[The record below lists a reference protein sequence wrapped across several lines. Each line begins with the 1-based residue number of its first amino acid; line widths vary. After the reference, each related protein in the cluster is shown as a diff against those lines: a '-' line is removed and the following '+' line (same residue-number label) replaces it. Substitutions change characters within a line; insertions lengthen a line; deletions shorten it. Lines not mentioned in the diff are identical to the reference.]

1 MYNKENKFKI
11 IWFFIRQYKPQI
23 AALSFLSLLV
33 GGLEA
38 VSVASIYP
46 ILNSTFDKSTESKN
60 IVLSFFRSLAESLPI
75 NDPFIAYCFIFIF
88 IAFLAFIVK
97 CICINYR
104 LKFSAWLVQTKQ
116 DEIFNRYMKAD
127 YQFFTDNK
135 QGKLIYDIGRAPQGL
150 SDLII
155 SATSLMSEAA
165 LSISVFFIL
174 IVLSWKVTIAVIF
187 LGIVYLYSIRYIARK
202 ISYSSGKGE
211 LEAITKANI
220 ILNEVISGIQQ
231 IKVFA
236 TAGYWKKEFRDSIK
250 KRWYHFTRR
259 SKALEFPSA
268 VLMVALYFFMGISVM
283 ITRVLFPDN
292 FVRLIPIFGTFMFA
306 IFRLVPIA
314 AKISGLTMTIM
325 SSLPDCELCY
335 YIFATDINL
344 IKDGEEELVSFKSE
358 IKFDKVSFAYAGGKE
373 VLKDFSVS
381 FKKGK
386 TTAIV
391 GRSGSGKTTIVNLI
405 IRLFEADRGM
415 IKIDNI
421 DIKVYKTESLMR
433 HIGFVSQDA
442 FALNDT
448 VRKNITFG
456 LDYSNEEVIRA
467 AKYADAHSFI
477 VELPDGYS
485 TFVGDRGVRLSGG
498 QKQRIAVARAMV
510 RKPKILIFDE
520 ATNALDNISQLS
532 VQKAIEEIS
541 KDHTVIIIAH
551 RLSTICNADNIIV
564 LENGSIIEE
573 GTYEEL
579 IKKRGS
585 YWELYQSQS
594 GERYF
599 MEKDKEPLGDVKT

>member
-1 MYNKENKFKI
+1 
-11 IWFFIRQYKPQI
+11 
-23 AALSFLSLLV
+23 
-33 GGLEA
+33 
-38 VSVASIYP
+38 
-46 ILNSTFDKSTESKN
+46 
-60 IVLSFFRSLAESLPI
+60 
-75 NDPFIAYCFIFIF
+75 
-88 IAFLAFIVK
+88 
-97 CICINYR
+97 
-104 LKFSAWLVQTKQ
+104 
-116 DEIFNRYMKAD
+116 
-127 YQFFTDNK
+127 
-135 QGKLIYDIGRAPQGL
+135 
-150 SDLII
+150 
-155 SATSLMSEAA
+155 
-165 LSISVFFIL
+165 
-174 IVLSWKVTIAVIF
+174 
-187 LGIVYLYSIRYIARK
+187 
-202 ISYSSGKGE
+202 
-211 LEAITKANI
+211 
-220 ILNEVISGIQQ
+220 
-231 IKVFA
+231 
-236 TAGYWKKEFRDSIK
+236 
-250 KRWYHFTRR
+250 
-259 SKALEFPSA
+259 
-268 VLMVALYFFMGISVM
+268 
-283 ITRVLFPDN
+283 
-292 FVRLIPIFGTFMFA
+292 
-306 IFRLVPIA
+306 
-314 AKISGLTMTIM
+314 
-325 SSLPDCELCY
+325 
-335 YIFATDINL
+335 
-344 IKDGEEELVSFKSE
+344 
-358 IKFDKVSFAYAGGKE
+358 
-373 VLKDFSVS
+373 
-381 FKKGK
+381 
-386 TTAIV
+386 
-391 GRSGSGKTTIVNLI
+391 
-405 IRLFEADRGM
+405 
-415 IKIDNI
+415 
-421 DIKVYKTESLMR
+421 MR